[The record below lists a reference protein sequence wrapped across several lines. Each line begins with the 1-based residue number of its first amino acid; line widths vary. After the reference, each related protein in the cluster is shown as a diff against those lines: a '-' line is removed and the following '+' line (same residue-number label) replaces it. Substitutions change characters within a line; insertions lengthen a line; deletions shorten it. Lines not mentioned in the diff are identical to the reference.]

1 MKLLTLKL
9 MAVAAILGQ
18 PGAAFAWSASLE
30 KSIDYTKMAAQVH
43 GYTNAPIGHEMFC
56 VQHPRECASFDSGNL
71 RVKLTAA
78 ARKQLAVINE
88 SINRDIKP
96 VSDQEQYN
104 VVERWTYPDSGQGDC
119 EDYVLLKKK
128 RLVESRWPASALLI
142 TVVKDEFGEGHAVLT
157 VRTDRGDLILDNKR
171 SEIMPWHET
180 GYFFI
185 KRQSARDPQQWV
197 SLIPQDSTPTVSAS
211 GTKNIATEDE

>member
-18 PGAAFAWSASLE
+18 PGAAFAWSAALE

-43 GYTNAPIGHEMFC
+43 GYTNAPIGHSMFC
-56 VQHPRECASFDSGNL
+56 DKYPRECVSFDSGNL
-71 RVKLTAA
+71 RVKLTAT
-78 ARKQLAVINE
+78 ARKQLALVNE
-88 SINRDIKP
+88 SVNREIKP

-104 VVERWTYPDSGQGDC
+104 EVERWTYPDTGQGDC

-171 SEIMPWHET
+171 SEIMPWHESA
-180 GYFFI
+180 YFFI

-197 SLIPQDSTPTVSAS
+197 SLIPQDSSPTVSAS
-211 GTKNIATEDE
+211 GTKNITTEDD

>member
-18 PGAAFAWSASLE
+18 PGVAFAWSAALE

-43 GYTNAPIGHEMFC
+43 GYTNAPIGHAMFC
-56 VQHPRECASFDSGNL
+56 ELNPGECVSFDSGNL
-71 RVKLTAA
+71 RVKLTTA
-78 ARKQLAVINE
+78 ARKQLAIINE
-88 SINRDIKP
+88 SVNREIKP

-119 EDYVLLKKK
+119 EDYVLLKMK

-185 KRQSARDPQQWV
+185 KRQSARDPLQWV